1 MSDNAATS
9 ALQRFARD
17 LRRIRE
23 DRGISLAAIH
33 GATQVPVSDLEAF
46 ESGAL
51 FQRSTMSPV
60 YLRAFVQ
67 SYARAVDL
75 PTDVVEGHL
84 ASARGDDYQNQ
95 LAVRFLDVSPT
106 PPQTDPENAGPSEP
120 EAGRATDEEGIHDSG
135 ARSSEADSES
145 RGAAAAGKNSPARS
159 KPFSEATTE
168 ASGTNAE
175 GDAKKPGQSER
186 GATPALSGNGSVVSV
201 RPRTVAVAALV
212 LLAIAGGAGLLVFFA
227 GGNAEAPSRGPDPTG
242 EGDASPAET
251 TRAASPVDTAQSAR
265 LPLSDVVLGD
275 TVHVTVVATAD
286 VRELRV
292 QQDDKLRRPYWIE
305 EGEAM
310 VFPFTRRITVE
321 NQMGRFRLLLERY
334 PYPTTRRDTEGR
346 IVIDRAAAQRFADTL
361 RATAASVPA
370 VSDTTYGNAPD
381 VTPDPASSDPTAPS
395 GSAPRRR

>member
-1 MSDNAATS
+1 MPDNAATS
-9 ALQRFARD
+9 APQRFARD

-23 DRGISLAAIH
+23 DRGISLTDIH

-84 ASARGDDYQNQ
+84 ASAREDDYRNQ
-95 LAVRFLDVSPT
+95 LAVRFLDASPT
-106 PPQTDPENAGPSEP
+106 PPQTDPEDAGPSETG
-120 EAGRATDEEGIHDSG
+120 AGRATDEEDIHDPG
-135 ARSSEADSES
+135 ARSAEADSES
-145 RGAAAAGKNSPARS
+145 QGAAA
-159 KPFSEATTE
+159 
-168 ASGTNAE
+168 TNAGGE
-175 GDAKKPGQSER
+175 AEESGQPER
-186 GATPALSGNGSVVSV
+186 NAPPALSGNGSVVSV
-201 RPRTVAVAALV
+201 RPRTVAVAVLV
-212 LLAIAGGAGLLVFFA
+212 LLAIAGGAGLLVLFA
-227 GGNAEAPSRGPDPTG
+227 GGNAEAPSRGPGPTM
-242 EGDASPAET
+242 EGDASPAEA
-251 TRAASPVDTAQSAR
+251 TRAAPPVDTAQSAR
-265 LPLSDVVLGD
+265 LPLSDVALGD
-275 TVHVTVVATAD
+275 TVHATVVATDD

-305 EGEAM
+305 KGEAM
-310 VFPFTRRITVE
+310 VFPFTRRITLE

-334 PYPTTRRDTEGR
+334 PYPTTRRDAEGR

-361 RATAASVPA
+361 RATPASVPA
-370 VSDTTYGNAPD
+370 APDTTYGNAPD
-381 VTPDPASSDPTAPS
+381 VTPDPASSDPIAPS